1 MIDPFKT
8 ALLAILLALT
18 GCAGDKAYRPD
29 LTACEMSGSA
39 AQCARNAIL
48 IHPGQTD
55 GYRLGFVEFDDQGQV
70 RDRGQL
76 DAVLKY
82 FESIAGKEDV
92 LLVTFAHGWHHNAGP
107 DDDNVRNFSRLLGQL
122 AEAESESGHRQ
133 VLGLYIGWRGESV
146 NVPLLNY
153 ATFWDRKNT
162 AHKVG
167 ANGVTEV
174 LLRLEQIVNVKEGIA
189 ADDVRKNHG
198 SEQCGKNIPKN
209 EADDGKPESK
219 PNQSRMAVIGH
230 SFGGAVLFTALQQ
243 ILEDRFIDSRR
254 GKTWSDTAKGF
265 GDLVVLVNPAFEALR
280 YASLHDL
287 TRERCSYF
295 PQQLPKL
302 AILTSEADWATG
314 YSFPAGRFFS
324 TLFESHNTLDRS
336 YCSPTGTETLQLREG
351 QADRNTVGHFAPFL
365 THELH
370 ATGEG
375 ARHLTDD
382 GLSSCDLK
390 RRWASQQAGG
400 EFDFGDSRLVHLGH
414 AHPLNPH
421 LNIRV
426 DSALIAGHNEIWDP
440 RVVNFIRDL
449 IAISTAPEPASQP
462 ECEKDGEGEK

>member
-1 MIDPFKT
+1 
-8 ALLAILLALT
+8 
-18 GCAGDKAYRPD
+18 
-29 LTACEMSGSA
+29 
-39 AQCARNAIL
+39 
-48 IHPGQTD
+48 
-55 GYRLGFVEFDDQGQV
+55 
-70 RDRGQL
+70 
-76 DAVLKY
+76 
-82 FESIAGKEDV
+82 
-92 LLVTFAHGWHHNAGP
+92 
-107 DDDNVRNFSRLLGQL
+107 
-122 AEAESESGHRQ
+122 
-133 VLGLYIGWRGESV
+133 V
-146 NVPLLNY
+146 NLPLLRY
-153 ATFWDRKNT
+153 ATFWERKNT

-167 ANGVTEV
+167 ANGVAEV
-174 LLRLEQIVNVKEGIA
+174 LLKLEEIVNVKEGIA
-189 ADDVRKNHG
+189 ADDACANQC
-198 SEQCGKNIPKN
+198 SEQCGKNVPKN
-209 EADDGKPESK
+209 KADDGKPK

-287 TRERCSYF
+287 TRDRCSYF

-314 YSFPAGRFFS
+314 YTFPAGRFFS
-324 TLFESHNTLDRS
+324 TLFESHNTLQRT
-336 YCSPTGTETLQLREG
+336 YCNQTLPIDEG

-370 ATGEG
+370 AAGEG
-375 ARHLTDD
+375 AKHLTDD
-382 GLSSCDLK
+382 GISFSELK

-426 DSALIAGHNEIWDP
+426 DAALIAGHNEIWDP

-449 IAISTAPEPASQP
+449 IAISTTPEVANQP
-462 ECEKDGEGEK
+462 ECEKDGKKKPD